1 MGHYLQFLSPLKA
14 FLLLSFLQNS
24 ILNCNSLIHQQ
35 FKALSHTKLR
45 ALYSKYYGD
54 YVKFVTEYKRG
65 VKDDRPEPHR
75 LLAYA
80 KNVEEIKK
88 HNELYKKGKS
98 SFMLGLTV
106 MSDMAEED
114 MLDEFP
120 VVKFNDTD
128 DNPIPQNLTDKPVEA
143 VNWVTRKHVTTV
155 RNFKSDH
162 VGVFLNNPL
171 YVIKCGEAAAAA
183 FVGVFEALAK
193 SQTKKLRKLSV
204 QELIDCSG
212 SCSSSFGSFANVIQL
227 LDSHN

>member
-35 FKALSHTKLR
+35 FKALSHPKLR
-45 ALYSKYYGD
+45 ALYSKHYGD

-106 MSDMAEED
+106 MSDMTEED

-128 DNPIPQNLTDKPVEA
+128 DNPIPQNLTDKSVED
-143 VNWVTRKHVTTV
+143 VNWVTRKHVTSV
-155 RNFKSDH
+155 RNLRSDE
-162 VGVFLNNPL
+162 VG
-171 YVIKCGEAAAAA
+171 
-183 FVGVFEALAK
+183 
-193 SQTKKLRKLSV
+193 
-204 QELIDCSG
+204 
-212 SCSSSFGSFANVIQL
+212 
-227 LDSHN
+227 

>member
-1 MGHYLQFLSPLKA
+1 
-14 FLLLSFLQNS
+14 
-24 ILNCNSLIHQQ
+24 
-35 FKALSHTKLR
+35 
-45 ALYSKYYGD
+45 
-54 YVKFVTEYKRG
+54 
-65 VKDDRPEPHR
+65 
-75 LLAYA
+75 
-80 KNVEEIKK
+80 
-88 HNELYKKGKS
+88 
-98 SFMLGLTV
+98 
-106 MSDMAEED
+106 

-143 VNWVTRKHVTTV
+143 VNW
-155 RNFKSDH
+155 
-162 VGVFLNNPL
+162 
-171 YVIKCGEAAAAA
+171 KCGEAAAAA